1 MKFLNL
7 VCSLTIYLCSQSI
20 SFCQTKS
27 LGNLIVVIDPGH
39 GGIDS
44 GAIGINGVNEK
55 DVVLSIAR
63 KIDSLNSAFLNAQ
76 FDVYL
81 TRYKDTLLSLSDRT
95 KLSKSLSVDVF
106 ISLHCNQ
113 ATNSNAA
120 GTEVYLF
127 PKSNVEPERSF
138 LLGSLI
144 QQKLLNILGIKN
156 RGAKY
161 GDFQVLRDN
170 ADGSATLLLELGYLS
185 QKDEAMYFLS
195 EESQIAIAMVIL
207 ESISKFLKL

>member
-7 VCSLTIYLCSQSI
+7 VFSLAIYLCSQSI

-63 KIDSLNSAFLNAQ
+63 KIGSLNSAFLNAQ

-81 TRYKDTLLSLSDRT
+81 TRYKDTLISLSDRT
-95 KLSKSLSVDVF
+95 KLSKSLSTDVF

-113 ATNSNAA
+113 ATNSIAA

-127 PKSNVEPERSF
+127 PKSNADPERSF